1 MEKDQNINPE
11 SQNEEIKETES
22 KEGIQEVQ
30 EDSVEKIQEVQEDSV
45 EKNQEVQE
53 DSVEKNQEVQE
64 DSVEKNQE
72 VQEVTPEEKI
82 KELED
87 KVARAFAEM
96 ENQRRRFEK
105 EKDDAFDYGGFSFA
119 KEALNLIDNLE
130 RSKQILESDEVLK
143 DTEALKKT
151 LEHFEIISKD
161 MISIFSKNGITPV
174 ISIGKKLD
182 PNQHQAMMEIDDD
195 QKEPGTI
202 VQEIQKGFMM
212 KDRLLRP
219 ALVGVSKKTK
229 TQNDQKSE
237 ENEENSN
244 N

>member
-1 MEKDQNINPE
+1 MEKEQNTNSE
-11 SQNEEIKETES
+11 SQNNDAEEIKAEELNIKT
-22 KEGIQEVQ
+22 QT
-30 EDSVEKIQEVQEDSV
+30 
-45 EKNQEVQE
+45 N
-53 DSVEKNQEVQE
+53 
-64 DSVEKNQE
+64 
-72 VQEVTPEEKI
+72 TPENNEETKELTPDEII

-105 EKDDAFDYGGFSFA
+105 EREDAFDYGGFSFA
-119 KEALNLIDNLE
+119 KEALSLIDNLE
-130 RSKQILESDEVLK
+130 RSKQILESDEELK
-143 DTEALKKT
+143 ETEALKKI

-161 MISIFSKNGITPV
+161 MVSIFLKNGITPI
-174 ISIGKKLD
+174 ISIGKKLN
-182 PNQHQAMMEIDDD
+182 PNQHQTMMEIDDD

-229 TQNDQKSE
+229 IKKDGKSE
-237 ENEENSN
+237 ENKENLDN
-244 N
+244 

>member
-1 MEKDQNINPE
+1 MEKD
-11 SQNEEIKETES
+11 QNEEIKETEV
-22 KEGIQEVQ
+22 KDGIQEEQ
-30 EDSVEKIQEVQEDSV
+30 EDSI
-45 EKNQEVQE
+45 EKNQEVKE
-53 DSVEKNQEVQE
+53 DSIEKNQEV
-64 DSVEKNQE
+64 K
-72 VQEVTPEEKI
+72 EVTPEERI

-105 EKDDAFDYGGFSFA
+105 EKEDAFDYGGFSFA

-161 MISIFSKNGITPV
+161 MVSIFSKNGITPV

-229 TQNDQKSE
+229 VQNHQKSE
-237 ENEENSN
+237 ENEENLDN
-244 N
+244 

>member
-1 MEKDQNINPE
+1 MEKDQNVNSE
-11 SQNEEIKETES
+11 NQNEEVKDTLAEEQ
-22 KEGIQEVQ
+22 IQLEQ
-30 EDSVEKIQEVQEDSV
+30 EDSI
-45 EKNQEVQE
+45 EKNQEVKE
-53 DSVEKNQEVQE
+53 ISL
-64 DSVEKNQE
+64 
-72 VQEVTPEEKI
+72 EEKI

-87 KVARAFAEM
+87 KVVRTLAEM

-105 EKDDAFDYGGFSFA
+105 EKEDAFDYGGFSFA

-130 RSKQILESDEVLK
+130 RSKQILESDEALK

-161 MISIFSKNGITPV
+161 MVSIFSKNGITPV

-182 PNQHQAMMEIDDD
+182 PNQHQTMMEIDDD

-219 ALVGVSKKTK
+219 ALVAVSKKTK
-229 TQNDQKSE
+229 IQDDTKNE
-237 ENEENSN
+237 ENEENLDN
-244 N
+244 